1 MIGENVEY
9 AWWPQFFRVT
19 AFVTEKEGGFRDIGS
34 YPLETPKVGAEPGW
48 RWLLNQL
55 VELGVITEAQS
66 RGCTVEHYSGRA
78 ISLAYEGSGR
88 KFLLLM
94 PA

>member
-1 MIGENVEY
+1 MIGDNVAY

-19 AFVTEKEGGFRDIGS
+19 VFKAEKEGGFSDTGS
-34 YPLETPKVGAEPGW
+34 YPLETPKVGSNMGW
-48 RWLLNQL
+48 RWLLDQL

-66 RGCTVEHYSGRA
+66 RQSDVEVYHGRA
-78 ISLAYEGSGR
+78 ISLAYQGSGK